1 MNLANGH
8 SMHCFMAAQVVSAL
22 TLAIICHE
30 VRCSTCEQRHW
41 PSFGILWSHNDND
54 HRRSQISAADV
65 SLLVT
70 CWSVQKRI
78 WALEMLQS
86 KMWKKMSIRRCSKWL
101 DQESTTHCFESIRHR
116 GASLFQSVSQTGVLF
131 CEHRPREGGHF
142 LCLRSI
148 GLPAEEFAIGF
159 GPQAGEPN
167 GKKRPKRAE
176 MMWNVSP
183 FDFLSDHW
191 SSFVTF
197 SCFVLTLHCLVSLT
211 LSWFWERLVLPC
223 FFCACFSLCKGKFLN
238 LRSWTNGKCF
248 WRSGWEMSTN
258 QR

>member
-1 MNLANGH
+1 MQHMWATALA
-8 SMHCFMAAQVVSAL
+8 F
-22 TLAIICHE
+22 
-30 VRCSTCEQRHW
+30 
-41 PSFGILWSHNDND
+41 LWSHND

-86 KMWKKMSIRRCSKWL
+86 KMWRIMMIRRCSKWL
-101 DQESTTHCFESIRHR
+101 EQESTTH
-116 GASLFQSVSQTGVLF
+116 QSVSQTGVLF

-167 GKKRPKRAE
+167 AKKWPKRDE

-197 SCFVLTLHCLVSLT
+197 SCFVLTLPCLVSLT
-211 LSWFWERLVLPC
+211 LSWFWERLVPC
-223 FFCACFSLCKGKFLN
+223 FFVLASAFARGNSKIWDLGQMENASEGLVERCPQIKGSIFIVIFWTHIDCAIAQLYRECMYCIFHDNYDIYHIDVIACF
-238 LRSWTNGKCF
+238 R
-248 WRSGWEMSTN
+248 
-258 QR
+258 